1 MSFIN
6 NLIKNLNLI
15 PSKATKLFTKDDVAE
30 LLKVSPDAL
39 QAFEESYWEVQ
50 KQADSTNTNFFK
62 QNSRMVKEHN
72 LSPYLSPEATVLAAT
87 IVEELLVKYG
97 YKKPDTDLTP
107 APVTV
112 QVIETL
118 PDELKPQFTAHLLKK
133 EIAEDSYI
141 HALDYYQKFINTGKQ
156 DFYMRFLQG
165 LDILDLDPIMYE
177 ILGCNQNAMGHWFPQ
192 LKTAV
197 EQQEFFKVP
206 ETKIIKV
213 PLPILQLTRLPYESL
228 TPTTLKIVDD
238 FCMEAFN
245 LDVTKDYFIKTGTY
259 SSKFDFR
266 NAVVRGEQEVRELGE
281 YLLYIHHQANQM
293 ASMFNNVSI
302 PGVSTTNEWV
312 VREYIPD
319 KEDNPCIYK
328 GMPLHTEY
336 RFFIDFDTN
345 EILGVSPYWRE
356 DVMKKNLGESD
367 EPDKV
372 HDYIIY
378 TAYEDELYKRYDEN
392 IDMLT
397 KKVQN
402 FIPTVDL
409 KGQWSLDVMQNGSDF
424 WLIDMA
430 LANQSALTDV
440 VPPHKLKKQM
450 INWLPT
456 LPTETHD

>member
-6 NLIKNLNLI
+6 NLMKNLNLT

-30 LLKVSPDAL
+30 LLKVSPNAL
-39 QAFEESYWEVQ
+39 QAFEESYWKAQTQV
-50 KQADSTNTNFFK
+50 DTTTTNFFK

-87 IVEELLVKYG
+87 IVEELLVAYG

-118 PDELKPQFTAHLLKK
+118 PDELKPQLTAHLLKK

-141 HALDYYQKFINTGKQ
+141 HVLDYYQKFLDTRKQ

-197 EQQEFFKVP
+197 DKQTFFKVP

-238 FCMEAFN
+238 FCMEVFD

-266 NAVVRGEQEVRELGE
+266 NAVVRGEKEVCELGE

-312 VREYIPD
+312 VREYIAD

-328 GMPLHTEY
+328 GLPLHTEY

-392 IDMLT
+392 VAMLT
-397 KKVQN
+397 KKVQD

-409 KGQWSLDVMQNGSDF
+409 KGQWSLDIMQNGTDF
-424 WLIDMA
+424 FMIDMA
-430 LANQSALTDV
+430 LANQSALVDV

-450 INWLPT
+450 INWLPK
-456 LPTETHD
+456 LPTT